1 MPENPPQLT
10 KKTSSCIQYIFQK
23 SPACHVSPAK
33 LEPELW
39 VEPLAWKSKLGCQA
53 RKEPSSH
60 FQSSLF
66 GGYLSSTP
74 NWQRFGRGPQKNRDA
89 ATHKGRFYPQ
99 TIHKTSTEVLHW
111 VAANSGSVS
120 GGAFTGSACSETLKA
135 TCSAA

>member
-10 KKTSSCIQYIFQK
+10 KKTSNCIQYIFQK

-74 NWQRFGRGPQKNRDA
+74 NWQRFGRGPQKNR
-89 ATHKGRFYPQ
+89 ATQQMQQRTKGVW
-99 TIHKTSTEVLHW
+99 IHKPSTKLRLRSCTGW
-111 VAANSGSVS
+111 QQIQGVS
-120 GGAFTGSACSETLKA
+120 PVGPSREAPAVKR
-135 TCSAA
+135 

>member
-1 MPENPPQLT
+1 MPENPLWFT
-10 KKTSSCIQYIFQK
+10 KTSNCIQYNFQK

-39 VEPLAWKSKLGCQA
+39 VEPLAWKTKLGCQA

-89 ATHKGRFYPQ
+89 ATAQKNCFW
-99 TIHKTSTEVLHW
+99 IHKPSTKLRLRSCTGW
-111 VAANSGSVS
+111 QQIQGVS
-120 GGAFTGSACSETLKA
+120 PVGPSREAPAVNR
-135 TCSAA
+135 